1 MFNDVKFADSVLI
14 TAVHLLREVHNY
26 FGSEILVSNGG
37 TSGTFMT
44 ITSITI
50 KFKSVDTKEVTVNIK
65 SGGDKID
72 EVGVPAGETVTWKS
86 NVTALG
92 GKTLYLNRWRQGFL
106 GIPDAAGGSLM
117 LWIPQSSHGGS
128 LQLTAVVNK
137 S

>member
-1 MFNDVKFADSVLI
+1 MKISPV
-14 TAVHLLREVHNY
+14 
-26 FGSEILVSNGG
+26 
-37 TSGTFMT
+37 
-44 ITSITI
+44 TI
-50 KFKSVDTKEVTVNIK
+50 KFTSVDTKDVAVNIK

-72 EVGVPAGETVTWKS
+72 EVGVPAGGTVTWKS

-106 GIPDAAGGSLM
+106 GIPDTAGGSLM
-117 LWIPQSSHGGS
+117 LWIPRSSHGGS